1 VTVVGVKEHG
11 KDFTYAVPETVIP
24 PGALLVI
31 SGTVE
36 KVERFAALT

>member
-1 VTVVGVKEHG
+1 VVGVKEHG

-24 PGALLVI
+24 EGALLVI